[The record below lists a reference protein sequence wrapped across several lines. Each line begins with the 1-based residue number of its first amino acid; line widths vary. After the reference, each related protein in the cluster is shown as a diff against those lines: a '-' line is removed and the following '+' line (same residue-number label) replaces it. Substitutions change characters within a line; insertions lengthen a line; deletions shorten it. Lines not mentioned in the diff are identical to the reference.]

1 MKEITNPNRSDK
13 PNKPAESHKPNVTNE
28 PDKSQNAKRKTQNA
42 LFKALTAIAFVL
54 FCYLMLPV
62 RNSYMLRWYDEM
74 SFFEPTRFFFS
85 QMLDYPGGLLRYVGA
100 WLTQLMYYP
109 LLGGAVLT
117 LLWLLTAWL
126 TQKAFRL
133 SQFAFP
139 LAFIVPLAMLVSVVQ
154 IDDAWISMKSVG
166 YIYSNTLSYLF
177 IVAALCL
184 YRLAERRP
192 AVALLVLLA
201 TAACYF
207 IAGFYAIFAAFIGI
221 IFMVADSLRGKKYVG
236 LVFAGI
242 VLIAILILPNLYY
255 SYFQPTTVDNDYLY
269 LKGLPDFLMESFD
282 VYLWMPFIVANAF
295 LLALALV
302 SAIWRVPSG
311 RWIMW
316 VSVAVLL
323 GCGFWCMRA
332 DKKNEQLR
340 ATALMLNR
348 LEKNDWEGMAMIMS
362 RLKEPPSYTMRVL
375 NNFAVMNLGGKGEYL
390 GDQKPR
396 NIDPRHAEG
405 FSVTA
410 YVNIPINYYNGNFN
424 VSYRWA
430 MEHSVQYGKRMF
442 FLKYMIKSALLN
454 GEIKLAK
461 RYNDIL
467 LRTMFHRKW
476 AEEMNRYI
484 EDPSLIE
491 TNPEFKSILELS
503 KSAED

>member
-1 MKEITNPNRSDK
+1 MKIITKPNKSDK
-13 PNKPAESHKPNVTNE
+13 PNKLNE
-28 PDKSQNAKRKTQNA
+28 PHDLQSAKLKTQNA
-42 LFKALTAIAFVL
+42 LLKVLTAIAFIL

-85 QMLDYPGGLLRYVGA
+85 QMLCFPGGLLRYFGA

-109 LLGGAVLT
+109 LLGGGVLT

-133 SQFAFP
+133 SRFAFP
-139 LAFIVPLAMLVSVVQ
+139 LAFIVPMAMLVSVVQ

-166 YIYSNTLSYLF
+166 YIYSNTLGYLF
-177 IVAALCL
+177 VVAVLCL
-184 YRLAERRP
+184 YRLVERR
-192 AVALLVLLA
+192 ATLALLVLLT

-221 IFMVADSLRGKKYVG
+221 IFMVTDSLRAKRYAG
-236 LVFAGI
+236 LAFAGT
-242 VLIAILILPNLYY
+242 VLVAILILPNLYY

-282 VYLWMPFIVANAF
+282 VYLWVPFIVANAF

-302 SAIWRVPSG
+302 SAIGSFPSV
-311 RWIMW
+311 RWMMW
-316 VSVAVLL
+316 VSVALL
-323 GCGFWCMRA
+323 MGCGFWCIRA

-348 LEKNDWEGMAMIMS
+348 MDNNDWEGMALIMS

-375 NNFAVMNLGGKGEYL
+375 NNFAIMNLGGQGENL
-390 GDQKPR
+390 GDHKPR
-396 NIDPRHAEG
+396 NVDPRHAEG

-410 YVNIPINYYNGNFN
+410 YVNIPINYYSGNFN

-430 MEHSVQYGKRMF
+430 MEHSVQYGKRVF

-461 RYNDIL
+461 RYNDL
-467 LRTMFHRKW
+467 LMGTLFHRKW
-476 AEEMNRYI
+476 AEKMNRYI
-484 EDPSLIE
+484 EDPSLIDS
-491 TNPEFKSILELS
+491 NVEFKSILELA
-503 KSAED
+503 KPEED